1 MNIDFLDLSIIVA
14 YLLGVLA
21 LGVWSSRRGL
31 DSSSSEYFLAGR
43 SLRWPLVGAALFA
56 TNISTIHLVGLAA
69 SGYNEGM
76 VWGNFEWM
84 ASFILIVLGLV
95 FAPFYFRNRIST
107 LPEYLERRYG
117 PASRT
122 FLAIMAVLAALL
134 IHIGMSLYAGAAV
147 FEQFFG
153 IQAWVSILVI
163 SIVTAIYTVLG
174 GLRAVVVTESIQS
187 AILVLGAVLVTAL
200 AVLAL
205 PSHGIH
211 SFGQFEAALKP
222 DQFSMV
228 QPFRGPDGRL
238 NELSWVS
245 VILGYPILGV
255 WYWCADQTIV
265 QRVLGA
271 RSERDAQLG
280 PIFAGLLK
288 VLPVFIMVLPGV
300 VAYVLFHNLI
310 GQDANQALPV
320 LITELVPRGLRGLI
334 TAGML
339 AALMSTIAGALNSS
353 ATLVAVDIVGRIRP
367 DTSDAA
373 AVRVGRISA
382 VVVMLLAMA
391 WSTQGGKFTSIFEA
405 INKIPLAFAPA
416 ITCVFLFGVFWPRG
430 TSRGS
435 LAALGVG
442 LVAGTTDLALD
453 VPLFGHTKW
462 ITDVVGIP
470 FMQQAWWLFVLCSVV
485 FVGVSLA
492 TPAPSPE
499 RIRELCWTRPL
510 DFLTRDRITG
520 PSDPRV
526 AAGLLLALMIGLYW
540 LLR

>member
-1 MNIDFLDLSIIVA
+1 
-14 YLLGVLA
+14 
-21 LGVWSSRRGL
+21 
-31 DSSSSEYFLAGR
+31 
-43 SLRWPLVGAALFA
+43 
-56 TNISTIHLVGLAA
+56 
-69 SGYNEGM
+69 
-76 VWGNFEWM
+76 
-84 ASFILIVLGLV
+84 
-95 FAPFYFRNRIST
+95 
-107 LPEYLERRYG
+107 
-117 PASRT
+117 
-122 FLAIMAVLAALL
+122 
-134 IHIGMSLYAGAAV
+134 
-147 FEQFFG
+147 
-153 IQAWVSILVI
+153 
-163 SIVTAIYTVLG
+163 
-174 GLRAVVVTESIQS
+174 
-187 AILVLGAVLVTAL
+187 
-200 AVLAL
+200 
-205 PSHGIH
+205 
-211 SFGQFEAALKP
+211 
-222 DQFSMV
+222 
-228 QPFRGPDGRL
+228 
-238 NELSWVS
+238 

-430 TSRGS
+430 TSSGS

-526 AAGLLLALMIGLYW
+526 AASLLLALMIGLYW

>member
-1 MNIDFLDLSIIVA
+1 MNIDILDLSIIIA
-14 YLLGVLA
+14 YLVGVLA
-21 LGVWSSRRGL
+21 LGIWSSRRGL
-31 DSSSSEYFLAGR
+31 DASSSEYFLAGR
-43 SLRWPLVGAALFA
+43 SLRWPMVGAALFA

-69 SGYNEGM
+69 SGYNEGI

-84 ASFILIVLGLV
+84 ASFTLIVLGLV

-107 LPEYLERRYG
+107 LPEYLERRFG
-117 PASRT
+117 PGSRT

-163 SIVTAIYTVLG
+163 SVVTAIYTVLG
-174 GLRAVVVTESIQS
+174 GLRAVVVTEAIQS
-187 AILVLGAVLVTAL
+187 AILVLGAVLVTVL

-205 PSHGIH
+205 PSHGVH
-211 SFGQFEAALKP
+211 SFAQFEAALKP
-222 DQFSMV
+222 GQFHMLHS
-228 QPFRGPDGRL
+228 FRGPNGHL

-245 VILGYPILGV
+245 VVLGYPILGV

-271 RSERDAQLG
+271 ETERDAQLG
-280 PIFAGLLK
+280 PLFAGLLK
-288 VLPVFIMVLPGV
+288 VLPVFIMVMPGV
-300 VAYVLFHNLI
+300 IAYVLFHNVI
-310 GQDANQALPV
+310 GHDANQALPV
-320 LITELVPRGLRGLI
+320 LIMKLVPRGLRGLI

-339 AALMSTIAGALNSS
+339 AALMSTIAGALNST

-367 DTSDAA
+367 DTSDSAR
-373 AVRVGRISA
+373 VRVGRISA
-382 VVVMLLAMA
+382 VVVMVLAMV
-391 WSTQGGKFTSIFEA
+391 WSTQGGKFSSIFEA

-430 TSRGS
+430 TARAS
-435 LAALGVG
+435 LWTLGVG
-442 LVAGTTDLALD
+442 LVAGSTDLALD

-462 ITDVVGIP
+462 ISDVVGIP
-470 FMQQAWWLFVLCSVV
+470 FMQQAWWLFVLCSVI

-492 TPAPSPE
+492 TPAPAPE
-499 RIRELCWTRPL
+499 KIEGLCWTRPL
-510 DFLTRDRITG
+510 EFLTRNRITG
-520 PSDPRV
+520 VGDPRV
-526 AAGLLLALMIGLYW
+526 AASLLLALMLGLYW
-540 LLR
+540 LLH